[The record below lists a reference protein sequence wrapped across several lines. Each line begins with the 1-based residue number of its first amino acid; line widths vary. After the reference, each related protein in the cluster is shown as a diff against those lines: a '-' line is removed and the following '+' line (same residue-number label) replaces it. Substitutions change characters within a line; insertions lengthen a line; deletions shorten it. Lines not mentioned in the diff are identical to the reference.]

1 MTHNTLKYANRAKN
15 IKTKNER
22 NVVDVSYHVA
32 KYTEIITEL
41 KNEVKELR
49 KMLRNK
55 GIAGNTIQKREE
67 SLEGYQRQ
75 IDEHFAKEVKAK
87 DLAFEA
93 VKGWDEASW
102 NLLAKQGELNTL
114 KYKGKGDSQEIKN
127 LQEEIESLQHS
138 QAECVEKIAKYNTQ
152 AQNIEKKRKDLVKII
167 DKLPDIKANSLQ
179 NLMHEHIIKINKAE
193 QERSAIHE
201 VNIIRQ
207 KDFYIKMLQD
217 QLQVRIEHLE
227 TEETRKSNSLLAQD
241 IKFYHKN
248 IEIITENKSKKPKAF
263 NYRRQG
269 KYGDN
274 HLKSENILPSISPK
288 HLSHLAEK
296 ETKIPKYHRRFLED
310 NSSTASATGIN
321 QLHPAS
327 NKNNRYQSRI
337 PRRQIKKRFISN
349 SEPESKAMD
358 NPKISN
364 KIKNSQY
371 AMKKELKNNQYLYS
385 DKKITRYGVILQ
397 GIEKL

>member
-227 TEETRKSNSLLAQD
+227 TEETRKSNPLLVQD
-241 IKFYHKN
+241 IRFYHKN
-248 IEIITENKSKKPKAF
+248 IEIITENKSKKTKAF
-263 NYRRQG
+263 NYR
-269 KYGDN
+269 
-274 HLKSENILPSISPK
+274 
-288 HLSHLAEK
+288 
-296 ETKIPKYHRRFLED
+296 
-310 NSSTASATGIN
+310 
-321 QLHPAS
+321 
-327 NKNNRYQSRI
+327 
-337 PRRQIKKRFISN
+337 
-349 SEPESKAMD
+349 
-358 NPKISN
+358 
-364 KIKNSQY
+364 
-371 AMKKELKNNQYLYS
+371 
-385 DKKITRYGVILQ
+385 
-397 GIEKL
+397 